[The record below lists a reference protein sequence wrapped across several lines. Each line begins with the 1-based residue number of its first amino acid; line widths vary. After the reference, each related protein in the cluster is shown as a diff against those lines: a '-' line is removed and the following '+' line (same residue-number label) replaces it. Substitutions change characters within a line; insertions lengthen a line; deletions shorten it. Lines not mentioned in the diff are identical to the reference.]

1 MPSCTGTAGCSPL
14 RSIYNTARWTGTSPL
29 GWPYWQDI
37 VVRLLLRG
45 TPDLEEL
52 PSALEGNPFC
62 NRNRIAQHMLSSS
75 EPPPHSVQLSL
86 EPQLKTTLQ
95 WNINLL
101 NTHWYLVFNQ
111 DYYCGQEI
119 GCKLFILLGF
129 SNDCHFKF

>member
-29 GWPYWQDI
+29 GWLYWQDI

-75 EPPPHSVQLSL
+75 EPHPHSVQLSL
-86 EPQLKTTLQ
+86 EPQLKTKRH
-95 WNINLL
+95 N
-101 NTHWYLVFNQ
+101 
-111 DYYCGQEI
+111 EI
-119 GCKLFILLGF
+119 SI
-129 SNDCHFKF
+129 